1 MSTTDTTQQALN
13 RYNRLFDNAQY
24 TAIAI
29 MLAADLRA
37 DRDSSR
43 VADAM
48 NLVTDMALSL
58 NGHPHYE
65 MAWLK
70 LATFCG
76 QNAVKIPTIDAI
88 YTYLLLFQQVKD
100 TRADDFEGTAKALLK
115 AYETTDTL
123 RAAVSCANGVHGW
136 RGRMAYELLA
146 AADYLMQAA
155 VVLAVA
161 GTLWAYRRHKNVLPV
176 VLAVLSAGSIL
187 YAVNTS
193 LDSRL
198 IYGGMVGLVA
208 AAILN
213 SILARR
219 CGNCAVGGDLK
230 CN

>member
-1 MSTTDTTQQALN
+1 MNTTDTSTQQALN
-13 RYNRLFDNAQY
+13 RYNRLFDNGQY
-24 TAIAI
+24 TAIAM
-29 MLAADLRA
+29 MLAADLRS

-76 QNAVKIPTIDAI
+76 QNAVTIRTIDAI
-88 YTYLLLFQQVKD
+88 YTYLLIFQQMKD

-146 AADYLMQAA
+146 AADYLTQAA
-155 VVLAVA
+155 IQLLIQGNLSYIREKLQSGLRRLTGALYEGIRESDTPTMFSFK
-161 GTLWAYRRHKNVLPV
+161 GTYFPDEHDRH
-176 VLAVLSAGSIL
+176 
-187 YAVNTS
+187 
-193 LDSRL
+193 
-198 IYGGMVGLVA
+198 
-208 AAILN
+208 
-213 SILARR
+213 
-219 CGNCAVGGDLK
+219 
-230 CN
+230 